1 MRTNYHC
8 IGYGSGKI
16 GLQNTVFWVFVEWIL
31 IFNLQRKKA
40 MFISKQIGF
49 NIHTALNKT
58 FVGFE
63 SPCPSWLERKRVNDF
78 KNRLY
83 YITDPFI
90 EASNVLI
97 SQIKK
102 TKNADI
108 VNGWVKN
115 KEDFKI
121 CLIFEKIP
129 FLFEKIGMKI
139 FIFVAIGEV
148 GYLNT
153 VDFNKIND
161 IGMPSSF
168 VQLSTLIQNNE
179 QRKIV
184 VDLNTAMLSMIPLL
198 VFMDYAEVQ
207 EKIVKAGTKN
217 RGISKK
223 SGDSN
228 LSDFNVIR
236 LDSTYFT
243 RIYREEGFSVSGHFR
258 LQSYGEGLKY
268 RKLIYINPFEKTGYT
283 RRAKI
288 EME

>member
-1 MRTNYHC
+1 
-8 IGYGSGKI
+8 
-16 GLQNTVFWVFVEWIL
+16 
-31 IFNLQRKKA
+31 

-49 NIHTALNKT
+49 NIHAALNKT
-58 FVGFE
+58 FTGFE
-63 SPCPSWLERKRVNDF
+63 NPCPSWLERKRVNDF

-83 YITDPFI
+83 YITDPFV
-90 EASNVLI
+90 EASNVLL
-97 SQIKK
+97 SQMKK
-102 TKNADI
+102 QKNADI
-108 VNGWVKN
+108 INGWVDN
-115 KEDFKI
+115 KDDFKI
-121 CLIFEKIP
+121 CLIFEKMS

-139 FIFVAIGEV
+139 FIFVVIGEV

-153 VDFNKIND
+153 VDFEKIND

-168 VQLSTLIQNNE
+168 VQLSTLIQSKE
-179 QRKIV
+179 QRDIV
-184 VDLNTAMLSMIPLL
+184 VGLNTAMLNMIPFL

-217 RGISKK
+217 KGISKK

-228 LSDFNVIR
+228 LSEFNVIR

-258 LQSYGEGLKY
+258 LQPCGEGLRD
-268 RKLIYINPFEKTGYT
+268 RKLIYINPFEKNGYT

-288 EME
+288 EIEE

>member
-1 MRTNYHC
+1 
-8 IGYGSGKI
+8 
-16 GLQNTVFWVFVEWIL
+16 
-31 IFNLQRKKA
+31 
-40 MFISKQIGF
+40 MFISKQIGL
-49 NIHTALNKT
+49 NIHTVLNKT
-58 FVGFE
+58 FAHFE
-63 SPCPSWLERKRVNDF
+63 YPCPSWTTRIRVNDF
-78 KNRLY
+78 KNKLY

-108 VNGWVKN
+108 VNNWVKE

-139 FIFVAIGEV
+139 FIFAVIGEV
-148 GYLNT
+148 GYLNA
-153 VDFNKIND
+153 VNFEEINNV
-161 IGMPSSF
+161 GMPSSF
-168 VQLSTLIQNNE
+168 VQLSTPIQNKE
-179 QRKIV
+179 QRDIV
-184 VDLNTAMLSMIPLL
+184 VGLNTAMLNMIPFL

-217 RGISKK
+217 KGISKK

-228 LSDFNVIR
+228 LSEFNVIR
-236 LDSTYFT
+236 LDSIYFT

-258 LQSYGEGLKY
+258 LQPCGEGLKS
-268 RKLIYINPFEKTGYT
+268 RKLIYINPFEKNGYT

-288 EME
+288 EID

>member
-1 MRTNYHC
+1 
-8 IGYGSGKI
+8 
-16 GLQNTVFWVFVEWIL
+16 
-31 IFNLQRKKA
+31 

-49 NIHTALNKT
+49 NIRTALNKT
-58 FVGFE
+58 FIFFK
-63 SPCPSWLERKRVNDF
+63 SPCPAWLERKRVNDF

-97 SQIKK
+97 SQIEK

-108 VNGWVKN
+108 INEWVKN

-121 CLIFEKIP
+121 CLIFEKMP
-129 FLFEKIGMKI
+129 FLFEKIDMKI
-139 FIFVAIGEV
+139 FIFAVIGEV

-153 VDFNKIND
+153 VNFEEIND
-161 IGMPSSF
+161 IGMPGSF

-179 QRKIV
+179 QKNLVIG
-184 VDLNTAMLSMIPLL
+184 LNTAMLNMIPFL

-207 EKIVKAGTKN
+207 EKIIKAGTKN

-243 RIYREEGFSVSGHFR
+243 RIYKEEGFSVSGHFR
-258 LQSYGEGLKY
+258 LQPYGEGLRD
-268 RKLIYINPFEKTGYT
+268 RKLIYINPFEKNGYT